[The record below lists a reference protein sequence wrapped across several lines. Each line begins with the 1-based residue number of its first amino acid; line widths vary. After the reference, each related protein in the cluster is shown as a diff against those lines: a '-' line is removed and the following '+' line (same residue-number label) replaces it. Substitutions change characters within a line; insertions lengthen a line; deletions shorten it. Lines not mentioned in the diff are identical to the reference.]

1 MLRLDELT
9 ALNVRAVFATPI
21 HGDIFVEY
29 VRDLLR
35 ETPNQSLAAGGVSLF
50 PARLLPPCPTV
61 AAATAADE
69 ALPEVGEVSA
79 VELRG
84 QLPLRWSPRRFA
96 SASSRGSQT
105 SSRTTAC
112 RRGRA

>member
-50 PARLLPPCPTV
+50 PARLLPPRVPP
-61 AAATAADE
+61 
-69 ALPEVGEVSA
+69 L
-79 VELRG
+79 
-84 QLPLRWSPRRFA
+84 QLPLPPMKHFRKSGRYRP
-96 SASSRGSQT
+96 SS
-105 SSRTTAC
+105 
-112 RRGRA
+112 